1 MQGYWGII
9 GLLRNYK
16 GLVLVVVVF
25 NILSVIFSLFSLT
38 MVVPLLGVLFGIQPI
53 VTEMPDVT
61 LNPNN
66 MIDLFYY
73 EVSQLILND
82 AGQVTLDGQMKAL
95 VFICVFVVVTFFLK
109 NLFRYLALFFSAPLK
124 NGVVRDIRNRIYHKV
139 VNLPLAYFS
148 EEKKG
153 DIIAKMTSDVQEVES
168 SIMSSVE
175 VVFKEPFTILFFL
188 GTLIVWSPELTMFVL
203 ILLPV
208 TGLVIGRVG
217 KSLKR
222 SSKKVQK
229 QMGVLVSSM
238 IETLSGLRIIK
249 AFNAI
254 DTSYEKFQRLNQ
266 EYKNQKVRMIRKQ
279 HLASPMS
286 EVLGTIVMVTVIYY
300 GGSLVLGGGDLKAD
314 LFIGYIV
321 VFSQLIQPSKALTSS
336 VYMIQ
341 KGMAAV
347 ERIDTVLDAEE
358 TIAEK
363 PNAVGFEKFEK
374 QIEFKDVSF
383 SYDDGVQVLSDVNLT
398 VKRGKTIAIVG
409 PSGAGKTTLVD
420 LLPRF
425 YDPVEGAVLIDG
437 IDTRDMKAWD
447 LREKLGIVTQEAILF
462 NDTVYNNIAFGLKDV
477 PESEV
482 MNAAKVANAHDFI
495 VQMDKGYHTNI
506 GEDGGKLSGGQ
517 RQRISIARA
526 ILHNPPILILDEATS
541 ALDAESEKLVQDA
554 LFKLMENRT
563 SLVIAH
569 RLSTIQF
576 ADEII
581 VIDEGQIIER
591 GNHTG
596 LIAHNGVYKKL
607 YQMQAFV

>member
-1 MQGYWGII
+1 MQSYWSII
-9 GLLRNYK
+9 ALLKNYK
-16 GLVLVVVVF
+16 GQVLTVVLF

-53 VTEMPDVT
+53 VTEQPPLS
-61 LNPNN
+61 LNPNDI
-66 MIDLFYY
+66 IDLFYY
-73 EVSQLILND
+73 EVSKLILND
-82 AGQVTLDGQMKAL
+82 AGEITTDGQMRAL
-95 VFICVFVVVTFFLK
+95 VFICAFVIITFFLK
-109 NLFRYLALFFSAPLK
+109 NLFRYLALYFSAPLK
-124 NGVVRDIRNRIYHKV
+124 NGVVRDIRNRLYHKV
-139 VNLPLAYFS
+139 VNLPIAYFS

-153 DIIAKMTSDVQEVES
+153 DIIAKMTGDVQEVES

-175 VVFKEPFTILFFL
+175 VVFKEPFTIIFFL
-188 GTLIVWSPELTMFVL
+188 GTLVVWSPQLTLFVL

-222 SSKKVQK
+222 SSKKVQN

-238 IETLSGLRIIK
+238 LETLSGLRIIK

-254 DTSYEKFQRLNQ
+254 ETSIEKFQAQNQ
-266 EYKNQKVRMIRKQ
+266 EYKNQKVKMIRKQ
-279 HLASPMS
+279 YLASPLS
-286 EVLGTIVMVTVIYY
+286 EVLGTIVMVMVIYR
-300 GGSLVLGGGDLKAD
+300 GGSLVLNGDGLTAD

-336 VYMIQ
+336 IYMIQ
-341 KGMAAV
+341 KGMAAA
-347 ERIDTVLDAEE
+347 ERIDTVLNAAE
-358 TIAEK
+358 TIREK
-363 PNAVGFEKFEK
+363 PNAIGLEKFEK
-374 QIEFKDVSF
+374 EIEFKNVSF
-383 SYDDGVQVLSDVNLT
+383 SYENGVNVLKDINLV
-398 VKRGKTIAIVG
+398 VKRGRTVAFVG

-425 YDPVEGAVLIDG
+425 YDPTEGSVLIDG
-437 IDTRDMKAWD
+437 IDIRDAKAWD
-447 LREKLGIVTQEAILF
+447 LRAKLGIVTQEAILF
-462 NDTVYNNIAFGLKDV
+462 NDTVFNNIAFGLKGIT
-477 PESEV
+477 EEEV

-495 VQMDKGYHTNI
+495 SQMDKGYHTNI

-581 VIDEGQIIER
+581 VIDDGKIIER
-591 GNHTG
+591 GNHLG

-607 YQMQAFV
+607 YEMQAFV

>member
-16 GLVLVVVVF
+16 GLVLIVVLM

-53 VTEMPDVT
+53 VTEMPEVT

-66 MIDLFYY
+66 IIDLFYY

-82 AGQVTLDGQMKAL
+82 AGQITLEGQMKAL

-175 VVFKEPFTILFFL
+175 VVFKEPFTIIFFL

-229 QMGVLVSSM
+229 QMGILVSTM
-238 IETLSGLRIIK
+238 IETRSGLSIIQ

-286 EVLGTIVMVTVIYY
+286 EVLGTLVMVTVIYY
-300 GGSLVLGGGDLKAD
+300 GGSLVLSGGDLKAD

-321 VFSQLIQPSKALTSS
+321 VFSQLIQPSKSLTAS

-347 ERIDTVLDAEE
+347 ERIDTVLKAEV

-363 PNAVGFEKFEK
+363 PNAVNLEKFEK
-374 QIEFKDVSF
+374 EIEFKNVGF
-383 SYDDGVQVLSDVNLT
+383 SYDDGVEVLSDVNLT

-425 YDPVEGAVLIDG
+425 YDPCQGAVLIDG

-447 LREKLGIVTQEAILF
+447 LRAKLGIVTQEAILF

-477 PESEV
+477 SEAEV
-482 MNAAKVANAHDFI
+482 MNAAKVANAHEFI
-495 VQMDKGYHTNI
+495 VQMEEGYHTSI

-541 ALDAESEKLVQDA
+541 ALDAESEKLVQEA

-563 SLVIAH
+563 SLIIAH
-569 RLSTIQF
+569 RLSTIQY
-576 ADEII
+576 ADEI
-581 VIDEGQIIER
+581 VVMEGGKITER
-591 GNHTG
+591 GNHLG
-596 LIAHNGVYKKL
+596 LMAQNGIYKKL
-607 YQMQAFV
+607 YEMQMFV

>member
-16 GLVLVVVVF
+16 GLVLVVVVL

-53 VTEMPDVT
+53 VTEMPNVT

-82 AGQVTLDGQMKAL
+82 AGQVTLEGQMKAL

-124 NGVVRDIRNRIYHKV
+124 NGVVRDIRNSIYHKV

-175 VVFKEPFTILFFL
+175 VVFKEPFTIIFFL

-229 QMGVLVSSM
+229 QMGILVSSM

-347 ERIDTVLDAEE
+347 ERIDTVLNAEE

-363 PNAVGFEKFEK
+363 PNAVGFKKFEK

-425 YDPVEGAVLIDG
+425 YDPVKGSVLIDG

-462 NDTVYNNIAFGLKDV
+462 NDTVHNNIAFGLKDV

-482 MNAAKVANAHDFI
+482 MNAAKVANAHEFI
-495 VQMDKGYHTNI
+495 TQMEEGYHTNI

-563 SLVIAH
+563 SLIIAH
-569 RLSTIQF
+569 RLSTIQY

-581 VIDEGQIIER
+581 VIDQGKIIER
-591 GNHTG
+591 GNHMG

-607 YQMQAFV
+607 YEMQAFV

>member
-1 MQGYWGII
+1 MHSYWGIV

-16 GLVLVVVVF
+16 GLVFVVVLM

-53 VTEMPDVT
+53 VTEMPPVT

-66 MIDLFYY
+66 LIDLFYY
-73 EVSQLILND
+73 EVSQLILD
-82 AGQVTLDGQMKAL
+82 ETGQITLDGQMKAL

-109 NLFRYLALFFSAPLK
+109 NMFRYLALFFSAPLK
-124 NGVVRDIRNRIYHKV
+124 NGVVRDIRNQIYHKV

-153 DIIAKMTSDVQEVES
+153 DVIAKMTSDVQEVES

-175 VVFKEPFTILFFL
+175 VVFKEPFTIIFFL

-208 TGLVIGRVG
+208 TGLLIGRVG

-229 QMGVLVSSM
+229 QMGVLVSAM

-254 DTSYEKFQRLNQ
+254 DTSYEKFQRINE

-279 HLASPMS
+279 HLASPLS
-286 EVLGTIVMVTVIYY
+286 EVLGTLVMVTVIYY

-336 VYMIQ
+336 IYMIQ
-341 KGMAAV
+341 KGMAAA
-347 ERIDTVLDAEE
+347 ERISTVLDAEE
-358 TIAEK
+358 TISEK
-363 PNAVGFEKFEK
+363 PNAVTLEKFEK

-383 SYDDGVQVLSDVNLT
+383 SYDNGMEVLSNVNLT
-398 VKRGKTIAIVG
+398 IKRGKTVAIVG

-420 LLPRF
+420 LVPRF
-425 YDPVEGAVLIDG
+425 YDPCEGAVLIDG

-447 LREKLGIVTQEAILF
+447 LRAKLGIVTQEAILF

-495 VQMDKGYHTNI
+495 VQMDKGYHTSI
-506 GEDGGKLSGGQ
+506 GEDGSKLSGGQ

-563 SLVIAH
+563 SLIIAH
-569 RLSTIQF
+569 RLSTIQY

-581 VIDEGQIIER
+581 VIDQGKIIER
-591 GNHTG
+591 GNHMG

-607 YQMQAFV
+607 YEMQAFV

>member
-1 MQGYWGII
+1 MQNFWGIVR
-9 GLLRNYK
+9 LLKNYK
-16 GLVLVVVVF
+16 GYVTTVVGF
-25 NILSVIFSLFSLT
+25 NVLSVIFSLFSLT

-53 VTEMPDVT
+53 VTEKPDFSF
-61 LNPNN
+61 NPNLL
-66 MIDLFYY
+66 IDRFYY
-73 EVSQLILND
+73 EVSRLILNE
-82 AGQVTLDGQMKAL
+82 AGEVTLDGQMRAL
-95 VFICVFVVVTFFLK
+95 VFICAFVIITFFLK
-109 NLFRYLALFFSAPLK
+109 NLFRYMALFFSAPLK
-124 NGVVRDIRNRIYHKV
+124 NGTVRDIRNQLYRKV

-153 DIIAKMTSDVQEVES
+153 DIISKMTSDVQEVENS
-168 SIMSSVE
+168 VMSSVE

-188 GTLIVWSPELTMFVL
+188 GTLVVWSPELTMFVL

-208 TGLVIGRVG
+208 TGLVIGRIG
-217 KSLKR
+217 KGLKR

-254 DTSYEKFQRLNQ
+254 EASNERFRAQNE
-266 EYKNQKVRMIRKQ
+266 EYLRQKVRMVRKQ
-279 HLASPMS
+279 HLASPLS

-300 GGSLVLGGGDLKAD
+300 GGKLVLGGGGLKAD

-321 VFSQLIQPSKALTSS
+321 VFSQLIQPSKSLTSA
-336 VYMIQ
+336 VYNIQ
-341 KGMAAV
+341 KGMAAA
-347 ERIDTVLDAEE
+347 ERIQTVLSAEE
-358 TIAEK
+358 TITEK
-363 PNAVGFEKFEK
+363 PNAVSLESFKNE
-374 QIEFKDVSF
+374 IEFQNVSF
-383 SYDDGVQVLSDVNLT
+383 SYENGVDVLKDINLK

-425 YDPVEGAVLIDG
+425 YDPVNGAVLIDG

-447 LREKLGIVTQEAILF
+447 LRAKLGIVTQEAILF
-462 NDTVYNNIAFGLKDV
+462 NDTVFNNIAFGLKGITED
-477 PESEV
+477 EV
-482 MNAAKVANAHDFI
+482 ITAAKVANAHDFI
-495 VQMDKGYHTNI
+495 SQMESGYNTNI

-554 LFKLMENRT
+554 LFKLMKNRT

-569 RLSTIQF
+569 RLSTIQY

-581 VIDEGQIIER
+581 VIDGGKIIER
-591 GNHTG
+591 GNHMG

-607 YQMQAFV
+607 YEMQAFV

>member
-16 GLVLVVVVF
+16 GLVLIVVLM

-53 VTEMPDVT
+53 VTEMPEVT

-66 MIDLFYY
+66 IIDLFYY

-82 AGQVTLDGQMKAL
+82 AGQITLEGQMKAL

-153 DIIAKMTSDVQEVES
+153 DVIAKMTSDVQEVES

-175 VVFKEPFTILFFL
+175 VVFKEPFTIIFFL

-229 QMGVLVSSM
+229 QMGILVSTM

-286 EVLGTIVMVTVIYY
+286 EILGTLVMVTVIYY

-363 PNAVGFEKFEK
+363 PSAVNLEKFEK
-374 QIEFKDVSF
+374 EIEFKNVSF
-383 SYDDGVQVLSDVNLT
+383 SYDDGVEVISDLNLT
-398 VKRGKTIAIVG
+398 VKRGRTVAIVG

-425 YDPVEGAVLIDG
+425 YDPCEGAVLVDG

-447 LREKLGIVTQEAILF
+447 LRAKLGIVTQEAILF
-462 NDTVYNNIAFGLKDV
+462 NDSVYNNIAFGLKDV
-477 PESEV
+477 SEAEV
-482 MNAAKVANAHDFI
+482 MNAAKVANAHEFI
-495 VQMDKGYHTNI
+495 VQMEEGYHTSI

-541 ALDAESEKLVQDA
+541 ALDAESEKLVQEA

-563 SLVIAH
+563 SLIIAH
-569 RLSTIQF
+569 RLSTIQY
-576 ADEII
+576 ADEI
-581 VIDEGQIIER
+581 VVMEGGKITER
-591 GNHTG
+591 GNHLG
-596 LIAHNGVYKKL
+596 LMAQNGIYKKL
-607 YQMQAFV
+607 YEMQMFV

>member
-16 GLVLVVVVF
+16 SLVLTVVLM

-53 VTEMPDVT
+53 VTEMPQVS
-61 LNPNN
+61 LNPNDI
-66 MIDLFYY
+66 IDLFYY

-82 AGQVTLDGQMKAL
+82 AGQITLEGQMKAL

-153 DIIAKMTSDVQEVES
+153 DVIAKMTSDVQEVES

-175 VVFKEPFTILFFL
+175 VVFKEPFTIVFFL

-286 EVLGTIVMVTVIYY
+286 EVLGTLVMVTVIYY

-321 VFSQLIQPSKALTSS
+321 VFSQLIQPSKALTAS

-347 ERIDTVLDAEE
+347 ERIDTVLNAEE

-363 PNAVGFEKFEK
+363 PNAVNLEKFEK
-374 QIEFKDVSF
+374 EIEFKNVGF
-383 SYDDGVQVLSDVNLT
+383 SYDDGVEVLSDVNLT

-425 YDPVEGAVLIDG
+425 YDPCEGAVLIDG

-462 NDTVYNNIAFGLKDV
+462 NDTVYNNIAFGLKDI

-482 MNAAKVANAHDFI
+482 MNAAKVANAHEFI
-495 VQMDKGYHTNI
+495 TQMEEGYHTNI

-563 SLVIAH
+563 SLIIAH
-569 RLSTIQF
+569 RLSTIQY
-576 ADEII
+576 ADEI
-581 VIDEGQIIER
+581 VVMEGGKITER
-591 GNHTG
+591 GNHLG
-596 LIAHNGVYKKL
+596 LMAQNGIYKKL
-607 YQMQAFV
+607 YEMQMFV

>member
-1 MQGYWGII
+1 MQGYWGIV

-16 GLVLVVVVF
+16 GLVLVVVLF

-82 AGQVTLDGQMKAL
+82 AGQVTLEGQMKAL
-95 VFICVFVVVTFFLK
+95 VFICIFVVITFFLK

-124 NGVVRDIRNRIYHKV
+124 NGVVRDIRNRIYDKV

-153 DIIAKMTSDVQEVES
+153 DVIAKMTSDVQEVES

-229 QMGVLVSSM
+229 QMGILVSNM

-254 DTSYEKFQRLNQ
+254 DTSIEKFQRLNQ

-286 EVLGTIVMVTVIYY
+286 EVLGTIVMVMVIYY

-363 PNAVGFEKFEK
+363 PNAVHFDKFEK
-374 QIEFKDVSF
+374 EIEFKNLSF
-383 SYDDGVQVLSDVNLT
+383 AYDDGVKVLSDVNLT
-398 VKRGKTIAIVG
+398 VKRGRTVAIVG

-425 YDPVEGAVLIDG
+425 YDPCEGAVLIDG

-447 LREKLGIVTQEAILF
+447 LRAKLGIVTQEAILF
-462 NDTVYNNIAFGLKDV
+462 NDTVYNNIAFGLKGI

-482 MNAAKVANAHDFI
+482 INAAKVANAHEFI
-495 VQMDKGYHTNI
+495 AQMEEGYHTNI

-563 SLVIAH
+563 SLIIAH
-569 RLSTIQF
+569 RLSTIQY

-581 VIDEGQIIER
+581 VIDGGKIIER
-591 GNHTG
+591 GNHMG

-607 YQMQAFV
+607 YEMQAFV

>member
-482 MNAAKVANAHDFI
+482 MNAAKVANAHEFI
-495 VQMDKGYHTNI
+495 TQMEEGYHTNI

-563 SLVIAH
+563 SLIIAH
-569 RLSTIQF
+569 RLSTIQY

-581 VIDEGQIIER
+581 VIDQGKIIER
-591 GNHTG
+591 GNHMG

-607 YQMQAFV
+607 YEMQAFV